1 MKKIGVIGTGTMGIG
16 IAQVFIE
23 NGYDVYIKSIRGN
36 GSNAKLSIQD
46 NFEKLKDK
54 GKISIDQLKEYI
66 DKINVID
73 DDCYLSDCDII
84 IEATREDIEVKKD
97 IFRYLDIVCDEK
109 TIFATNTSSLSITEI
124 ATCTNRS
131 DKVIGIHFFNP
142 ATRMVLV
149 EVIKG
154 LQTAEYIMDMV
165 KELIV
170 SINKQSV
177 EVNEAPGFIVNR
189 MLIPMINEAICILAE
204 GVATAEDIDR
214 AMELGANHPMGP
226 LKLGDLIGLDICLNI
241 MDVLYNETGDTKY
254 RANSLLRKYVR
265 VGWLGRKS
273 GRGFYEYNIL

>member
-1 MKKIGVIGTGTMGIG
+1 MKKIGVIGTGVMGIG

-23 NGYDVYIKSIRGN
+23 NDYDVYIKSIRGN
-36 GSNAKLSIQD
+36 GSKAKLKIKN
-46 NFEKLKDK
+46 NFQKLKDK
-54 GKISIDQLKEYI
+54 NKISTDQLEKYI

-73 DDCYLSDCDII
+73 DDCYLSDCDIV
-84 IEATREDIEVKKD
+84 IEATSEDIEVKKD
-97 IFRYLDIVCDEK
+97 IFRHLDRICDEK

-124 ATCTNRS
+124 ATCTKRS
-131 DKVIGIHFFNP
+131 DKIIGVHFFNP
-142 ATRMVLV
+142 VTRMALV

-154 LQTAEYIMDMV
+154 LQTAEHTVNVV
-165 KELIV
+165 KKLIV
-170 SINKQSV
+170 NINKQFV
-177 EVNEAPGFIVNR
+177 DVNEAPGFIVNR

-214 AMELGANHPMGP
+214 AMQLGANHPMGP